1 MDRLKQDLLFFKF
14 ELERE
19 TDPFRRN
26 LVLRQIARVEQQI
39 LRLMIQERERI
50 DQQNRN
56 MERFLEIIR
65 KREQEK
71 NKNS

>member
-19 TDPFRRN
+19 TDPFQRN

-39 LRLMIQERERI
+39 LRLMIQEREKI

>member
-14 ELERE
+14 ELEGE

-39 LRLMIQERERI
+39 LRLMIQEREKI

>member
-1 MDRLKQDLLFFKF
+1 MDRLKQDLLFFKS

-19 TDPFRRN
+19 TDPFQRN